1 LINEHKLLDVKY
13 KKLEVLHLSKAAL
26 IGSEI
31 YRNSQFGGKHPLS
44 IPRVSAVLDLIRAI
58 GICDKEEYKTGPCAK
73 PELLQTF
80 HTPEYISILKK
91 TEASQKISEID
102 AKTYNIGSLSNPVFP
117 EMYKRPATS
126 VGSSLLAADLVADG
140 GRAYSLGGGLHHGMA
155 GYANGFCFLND
166 LAFAINRLRE
176 LGIQRVAYID
186 LDAHHCDGVTAAFP
200 EDENLF
206 IVSAHEDKRWPF
218 TGGVDENLVD
228 RFLNIPLP
236 SRCNDT
242 EYLFI
247 FEKLV
252 FPLLERFQPEALV
265 IQGGADA
272 LEDDPMSRLSL
283 SNQVLWKILTMLLGQ
298 SHRVIL
304 TGGGGYNPWTVSR
317 LWTGFWA
324 LMSGRP
330 IPENLPGE
338 AISLLKS
345 LSWQRRTMPKERLLN
360 SIFDIPKEGQLSNE
374 VFDLVKKISALH
386 KLTQN

>member
-1 LINEHKLLDVKY
+1 
-13 KKLEVLHLSKAAL
+13 LEAVHLSKAIL

-44 IPRVSAVLDLIRAI
+44 IPRVSAVMDLIRAL
-58 GICDKEEYKTGPCAK
+58 GICDSEEYKIGPCAK
-73 PELLQTF
+73 PELLQRF
-80 HTPEYISILKK
+80 HTSEYISILKK
-91 TEASQKISEID
+91 TELSQKISEID

-117 EMYKRPATS
+117 EMFKRPATS

-218 TGGVDENLVD
+218 TGGADENIAD

-236 SRCNDT
+236 SKCNDT

-252 FPLLERFQPEALV
+252 FPLLERFQPEALI

-283 SNQVLWKILTMLLGQ
+283 SNQVLWKILDILLGQ
-298 SHRVIL
+298 SQRVIL

-324 LMSGRP
+324 LMSGRI
-330 IPENLPGE
+330 IPENLPSE

-345 LSWQRRTMPKERLLN
+345 LSWQRQTKPKECLLN
-360 SIFDIPKEGQLSNE
+360 SILDTPMEGQLRSE
-374 VFDLVKKISALH
+374 VRDLAEKISALH
-386 KLTQN
+386 KFVQN

>member
-1 LINEHKLLDVKY
+1 
-13 KKLEVLHLSKAAL
+13 LSKAIL

-44 IPRVSAVLDLIRAI
+44 IPRVSAVMDLIRALE
-58 GICDKEEYKTGPCAK
+58 ICDSEEYKTGPCAK
-73 PELLQTF
+73 PELLQKF
-80 HTPEYISILKK
+80 HTSEYISVLKK
-91 TEASQKISEID
+91 TEISQKISEID

-117 EMYKRPATS
+117 EMFKRPATS

-176 LGIQRVAYID
+176 LGTQRVAYID

-218 TGGVDENLVD
+218 TGSIDENLAD

-242 EYLFI
+242 EYMFV

-252 FPLLERFQPEALV
+252 SPLLERFQPEVLI

-283 SNQVLWKILTMLLGQ
+283 SNQVLWKILDTLLGYSQ
-298 SHRVIL
+298 RVIL

-330 IPENLPGE
+330 IPENLPSD

-345 LSWQRRTMPKERLLN
+345 LSWQRQKMPKERLLN
-360 SIFDIPKEGQLSNE
+360 SLLDIPREGQLRDE
-374 VFDLVKKISALH
+374 VRYLVEKISVLH
-386 KLTQN
+386 KFVQN

>member
-1 LINEHKLLDVKY
+1 M
-13 KKLEVLHLSKAAL
+13 SKAAL

-73 PELLQTF
+73 PGLLQTF

-140 GRAYSLGGGLHHGMA
+140 GRAYSLGGGLHHGMV

>member
-1 LINEHKLLDVKY
+1 MINEHKLLDVKY

-73 PELLQTF
+73 PELLQRF

-91 TEASQKISEID
+91 TEMSQKISQID

-117 EMYKRPATS
+117 EMFKRPATS

-140 GRAYSLGGGLHHGMA
+140 GRAYSLGGGLHHGMS

-252 FPLLERFQPEALV
+252 FPLLERFQPEALI

-298 SHRVIL
+298 SQRVIL

-330 IPENLPGE
+330 IPENLPSE

-345 LSWQRRTMPKERLLN
+345 LSWQRQTMPKERLLN
-360 SIFDIPKEGQLSNE
+360 SIFDIPKEGQLSNQ

-386 KLTQN
+386 KFIQN

>member
-1 LINEHKLLDVKY
+1 MINEHRLLDIKY
-13 KKLEVLHLSKAAL
+13 KKLEVLNLSKAVL

-44 IPRVSAVLDLIRAI
+44 IPRVSAVLDLIRAL

-73 PELLQTF
+73 PELLQRF

-91 TEASQKISEID
+91 TEISQKISQID

-117 EMYKRPATS
+117 EMFKRPATS

-252 FPLLERFQPEALV
+252 FPLLERFQPEALI

-283 SNQVLWKILTMLLGQ
+283 SNHVLWKILTMLLGQ
-298 SHRVIL
+298 SQRVIL

-330 IPENLPGE
+330 IPENLPSE

-345 LSWQRRTMPKERLLN
+345 LSWQRQMMPKERLLN
-360 SIFDIPKEGQLSNE
+360 SILDTPMEGQLRSE
-374 VFDLVKKISALH
+374 VRDLAEKISALH
-386 KLTQN
+386 KFVQN

>member
-1 LINEHKLLDVKY
+1 MINEHRLLDIKY
-13 KKLEVLHLSKAAL
+13 KKLEVLNLSKAVL

-44 IPRVSAVLDLIRAI
+44 IPRVSAVLDLIRAL

-73 PELLQTF
+73 PELLQRF

-91 TEASQKISEID
+91 TEMSQKISQID

-117 EMYKRPATS
+117 EMFKRPATS

-218 TGGVDENLVD
+218 TGGADENIAD

-236 SRCNDT
+236 SKCNDT
-242 EYLFI
+242 EYMFI
-247 FEKLV
+247 FGKLV
-252 FPLLERFQPEALV
+252 FPLLERFQPEALI

-283 SNQVLWKILTMLLGQ
+283 SNHVLWKILTMLLGQ
-298 SHRVIL
+298 SQRVIL

-330 IPENLPGE
+330 IPENLPSE

-345 LSWQRRTMPKERLLN
+345 LSWQRQTMPKERLLN
-360 SIFDIPKEGQLSNE
+360 SIFDIPKEGQLSNQ

-386 KLTQN
+386 KFTQN